1 MDLKQD
7 LNDEFDANR
16 NQSAPKVLA
25 THSATAL
32 NRFNSNED
40 DGLDLGTLIK
50 NEFNNEDHINFG
62 CGFSKSSYMFPSL
75 ATATAASESNAQ
87 AQNTK
92 SIIGMRSMG
101 ANASHTN
108 SSNSSSD
115 SNLVGMDN
123 NNNNSSSSYTSENA
137 TIKIH
142 EDDIIDEI
150 KPLLDMYHQ
159 FYAEHECTCDPAQ
172 NLFAAKSV
180 KLSKSLQRKLVT
192 LHQMLAGHNSS
203 AISASGYLEH
213 IKNSSDVSALLNI
226 SMQNQEYKKKLF
238 RLLRSIVERISID
251 AYQTCDQYHN
261 QLQQQEQL
269 QSPAASLSNGPV
281 TNPNNPTVRLWNE
294 VRERGCQF
302 LGPQMQDDALKLIL
316 HALETVSRMSRK
328 LLVYYVVYMLKR
340 QYPKASKTSV
350 GHVVQLLY
358 RAGCFKMVKRE
369 GSTALMELKK
379 EYSKYP
385 ALRRQHD
392 QQIILIG
399 LEVGIRMS
407 PEQWSQKLF
416 GDAQHKS
423 EMQSII
429 DTLQSQLT
437 IERLVQ
443 DFYDKL
449 SSTAAALNS
458 PHVPHELLESINAV
472 FMGARVDFDFF
483 ASVNFEKRQPQ
494 SSPDGMLKKVGSLST
509 VSDGN
514 LNGDSMNNFMGSGG
528 ESLESEDSFD
538 HHDFM
543 FDENDELDFETRSNN
558 DSLDGKYRGVRKSS
572 LLLLGNG
579 QARLGAHLQPE
590 QAKIVWSLLK
600 ESMSRAVSILNAHV
614 EYSTRMG
621 SIIAAL
627 SQSNQNS
634 QAKAGFGKQSSLPSR
649 QPFMQHHNNL
659 HHHHISNGDL
669 LINKKHYNASHQE
682 QGNAFRSKQFL
693 MHTNSSPSG
702 QSGQHSFLQQM
713 GPNGGRNGYSSSNN
727 NNNNGHR
734 FNNKAMVKP
743 SFGSIEDVGN
753 FNGYSNFSSGFSG
766 GLPAYMNG
774 SAMDKD
780 ASASTGLIS
789 NNYKN
794 ISNQTFNVNVF
805 QNDKNSLSNGMQY
818 QVGLS
823 LINILKCKIVFVYI
837 SSKGTFFLFLVKV
850 FYKMF
855 FV

>member
-7 LNDEFDANR
+7 LNDEFDANK
-16 NQSAPKVLA
+16 NQSEPNNLA
-25 THSATAL
+25 THTTTTTNTL
-32 NRFNSNED
+32 NRFNSNDD

-62 CGFSKSSYMFPSL
+62 GFSKSSYMFPSL
-75 ATATAASESNAQ
+75 ATATAASDSNAQ
-87 AQNTK
+87 TQNTK

-101 ANASHTN
+101 AASHTN

-123 NNNNSSSSYTSENA
+123 NNNNSNFSSENA

-172 NLFAAKSV
+172 NLFAAKNV

-213 IKNSSDVSALLNI
+213 IKNSSDVNTLLNI

-269 QSPAASLSNGPV
+269 QNPAANLNNGPI

-449 SSTAAALNS
+449 SSTASLNY
-458 PHVPHELLESINAV
+458 PHIPHELLESINSV
-472 FMGARVDFDFF
+472 FINTKIDFDFF
-483 ASVNFEKRQPQ
+483 ASINFEKRQQ
-494 SSPDGMLKKVGSLST
+494 QTSPDGMLKKVGSLST

-558 DSLDGKYRGVRKSS
+558 DSLDGKYRGMRKSS
-572 LLLLGNG
+572 LLSNA
-579 QARLGAHLQPE
+579 QAKLGAHLQPE
-590 QAKIVWSLLK
+590 QTKIVWSLLK
-600 ESMSRAVSILNAHV
+600 ESMSRAVNILNAHI
-614 EYSTRMG
+614 EYSTRMS

-634 QAKAGFGKQSSLPSR
+634 QAKTGFGKQSSLPNNR
-649 QPFMQHHNNL
+649 QPFMQQHHTN
-659 HHHHISNGDL
+659 HHHINNADL
-669 LINKKHYNASHQE
+669 LMNKKHYNASQE
-682 QGNAFRSKQFL
+682 GNAFRSKQYL
-693 MHTNSSPSG
+693 MHANSSPSG
-702 QSGQHSFLQQM
+702 QSGVNNFLQQM
-713 GPNGGRNGYSSSNN
+713 GPNNGQRNGFNN
-727 NNNNGHR
+727 NNNNGNR
-734 FNNKAMVKP
+734 FNNKAMVKT
-743 SFGSIEDVGN
+743 SFGSIEDVGKNVN
-753 FNGYSNFSSGFSG
+753 FNGYSSFGSGFS

-774 SAMDKD
+774 SASDKD
-780 ASASTGLIS
+780 SNASTGLIS

-805 QNDKNSLSNGMQY
+805 QNDKNILTNGMQY
-818 QVGLS
+818 QVGFS
-823 LINILKCKIVFVYI
+823 LITSF
-837 SSKGTFFLFLVKV
+837 
-850 FYKMF
+850 
-855 FV
+855 